1 MCSHI
6 SPQQTPYYNPRT
18 ASIVAVF
25 GSQDRTCTQTWT
37 WTWLLCL
44 HTARPQLDSPLS
56 DGREQALPAAAA
68 LRRVG
73 GVVVGQ
79 VLLLVLLDGGAAA
92 R

>member
-6 SPQQTPYYNPRT
+6 SPQQTPYYNT
-18 ASIVAVF
+18 IVAVF